1 MNTGDGKQ
9 HNFLGPE
16 MADADEQIAELEAL
30 QDDEEFQRL
39 AALGE
44 GAIAFV
50 HFDPSSAKSQ
60 TVEALVHFDDL
71 NHIKRGLYVHIH
83 SLKDGRYY
91 TGRIVEGPF
100 YSPDALKRDSTP
112 VQFIILNQGKGKM
125 LTLPEYHGLVQVEIL
140 GEEKDGVLSGIQS
153 RPHPASPVKPYDTA
167 MMEGMLGLHG
177 NIILGLLD
185 SYEDV
190 FVRIDGNDKGV
201 MPRNW
206 LTVGTIGSG
215 KSNTNQVF
223 IEETLKAGY
232 AQVVIDPEGEYIFMD
247 EPTNL
252 HRDSDLEIYGCYPEG
267 VKHITVYRPP
277 NSASARE
284 NAIEFSV
291 PFDSLPPELIAE
303 LTEMNSTQ
311 QMRFMFLYE
320 QAIAVVRKQKRKVE
334 SEEDKSDHWD
344 ITGGYPGVTLGDLVR
359 MLGEELDY
367 YDSKKS
373 RPASDAKP
381 KTRTR
386 KRLDLSRAPGDEEE
400 DDSADDEEPM
410 EIYCHK
416 YQLKPLLR
424 DAQDRQSYAALLKK
438 LRELSMMGL
447 FDRDNAPPLEM
458 EKLSEPGHLSVIDM
472 SDADSQNAVNIVIAD
487 LLARMYHHKMAL
499 AEAEQSKR
507 KVFITIEEAH
517 GFISREKQDKMEQT
531 LDQLRRIARRGRK
544 RWLSLHFVTQSP
556 EHLPS
561 ELFELANNKIIHQTT
576 GSQNLRVLKGAA
588 GAVNEAIWDDVPT
601 LGRGRAVVIS
611 SQFPHP
617 LIVKIRPAASRRYYT
632 E

>member
-1 MNTGDGKQ
+1 MNMTNRDR
-9 HNFLGPE
+9 HNNGPQAPDVE
-16 MADADEQIAELEAL
+16 ARIRELEAL
-30 QDDEEFQRL
+30 QDDEAFQQL

-50 HFDPSSAKSQ
+50 HFDPGSAKSQ
-60 TVEALVHFDDL
+60 IVEALVHFDDL
-71 NHIKRGLYVHIH
+71 QQIKRGLYVHIQ
-83 SLKDGRYY
+83 SLKDGRHY

-112 VQFIILNQGKGKM
+112 VQFIILHQGKGKM
-125 LTLPEYHGLVQVEIL
+125 LTLPEYHGLIQLELL
-140 GEEKDGVLSGIQS
+140 GEEVGGVLSGLQS
-153 RPHPASPVKPYDTA
+153 RPHPASPVKPYDTS
-167 MMEGMLGLHG
+167 MMEGMLNLDGD
-177 NIILGLLD
+177 IVLGLLD
-185 SYEDV
+185 SYDDV
-190 FVRIDGNDKGV
+190 LVRVDGNDKGV

-223 IEETLKAGY
+223 IEETLQANY
-232 AQVVIDPEGEYIFMD
+232 AQIVIDPEGEYIFMD

-252 HRDSDLEIYGCYPEG
+252 HADSDLQPYDRKPLG
-267 VKHITVYRPP
+267 VQRLTVYRPP
-277 NSASARE
+277 NATSARSD
-284 NAIEFSV
+284 AIQFSV

-303 LTEMNSTQ
+303 LTEMNSVQ

-320 QAIAVVRKQKRKVE
+320 QAIAVLQKQRGKRVE
-334 SEEDKSDHWD
+334 GTDDDKSDHWD
-344 ITGGYPGVTLGDLVR
+344 ITGGYPGVTLGNLLK

-367 YDSKKS
+367 YDWKKTKPTSDKSKG
-373 RPASDAKP
+373 RT
-381 KTRTR
+381 KTRV
-386 KRLDLSRAPGDEEE
+386 DLSRAPDDDNGSSDTDEE
-400 DDSADDEEPM
+400 M
-410 EIYCHK
+410 KIYCHT
-416 YQLKPLLR
+416 YHLKPLLG

-447 FDRDNAPPLEM
+447 FDRGDPDAKPLNMEM
-458 EKLSEPGHLSVIDM
+458 LSEPGHLSIIDM

-487 LLARMYHHKMAL
+487 LLARMYHYKMGL
-499 AEAEQSKR
+499 AESQQNKR

-517 GFISREKQDKMEQT
+517 GFISREKKDKMEQT

-588 GAVNEAIWDDVPT
+588 GAVNEAIWNDVPT
-601 LGRGRAVVIS
+601 LGRGRAVIVS

-617 LIVKIRPAASRRYYT
+617 IIVKIRPASSRRYYT
-632 E
+632 D